1 MVETKNQ
8 ITDGELVLKIAGFNA
23 QAFEQ
28 LYSRYSS
35 FLYSLIKKIIGDP
48 KLSERVLLN
57 VFAIFWKRI
66 EFYDATTNNV
76 FTHLTLLTRNRAIDV
91 LKRMDEHK
99 LSPAYDDLYEFEKII
114 PKLSPVMKPI
124 SLELAMAFAERIRFY
139 KSQLTEVQN
148 LILNMIFFEGLTDDE
163 IAKKLNVPEAT
174 IKQKVQTVLG
184 TLMQNLSGKNLE
196 AGGNKKIIDLIKL
209 EAIGRLSKDEKEYL
223 TNQKLEDPEFP
234 WAILGEYQNLVALLA
249 STVVPENPPTDL
261 SGEITK
267 LFSNVLIGNTDQY
280 NVVIPNKFTKSEI
293 SFNDNASKQDVSE
306 SLENFPIRFKEPSKQ
321 DLEIIEEISNI
332 VPEPEKT
339 EITTEEKL
347 AEKTNEPALVENKVT
362 NLPPVESKPTDLK
375 PAPKSEPVENKVS
388 VDIQNKVQPNPS
400 VEQPRPTKEAK
411 QKQPDPVSINKTINQ
426 ILSKTEPVHEKTK
439 IAEDKKTSTAEPL
452 KKHEEKFEKSVADKK
467 PALVEN
473 KQHVKEENKNEVKG
487 FQKSSETKEVKPAP
501 KEEKAPPVFTDK
513 IKDEKISDNVTEHLE
528 SKTKVKTELKEEK
541 KFESKITEED
551 HNIEKLI
558 EDYKQTY
565 EKEIGELQKKL
576 RRNIMI
582 TVGLILLLFGGGF
595 AIYLSMQKEPA
606 KLVTKVEQQAPNQN
620 NNLNSQNNI
629 AQQIDQPIEQNDLQ
643 TTVPQT
649 EQLKNEQPKN
659 GPQKNEPVKKEEQKV
674 VYPPLPEAPQIQ
686 EPVLNRE
693 TKPESSY
700 IQNNVTNVQPKTE
713 KPKEEIIPPKEE
725 KPITEEPS
733 FFVAVEEPPQPV
745 GGLAAIQNKIVYPI
759 AAKRLGIEGKVLIQA
774 IVDENGNVA
783 KAKVIKG
790 IGSGCDEAALDAVKS
805 SKFTPGKQRGKNVR
819 VQITIPIVFK
829 L

>member
-76 FTHLTLLTRNRAIDV
+76 YTHLTLLTRNRAIDV

-139 KSQLTEVQN
+139 KTQLTEVQN

-249 STVVPENPPTDL
+249 STVVPENPQTDL
-261 SGEITK
+261 SGEIKK
-267 LFSNVLIGNTDQY
+267 LFSNVLIGNTDEY
-280 NVVIPNKFTKSEI
+280 NVLIPNKFTKSEVAV
-293 SFNDNASKQDVSE
+293 NDNAAKQETSANQED
-306 SLENFPIRFKEPSKQ
+306 FPIRFKEPSKQ
-321 DLEIIEEISNI
+321 DLEIIEEITQI
-332 VPEPEKT
+332 VPEPDKPKEKT
-339 EITTEEKL
+339 EDKP
-347 AEKTNEPALVENKVT
+347 AEKIAEPALVENKLA
-362 NLPPVESKPTDLK
+362 NLPPVENKPADVK
-375 PAPKSEPVENKVS
+375 PAPKPEQVENKVS
-388 VDIQNKVQPNPS
+388 ADILNKVQPTPS
-400 VEQPRPTKEAK
+400 VEQPKPLKEVK

-426 ILSKTEPVHEKTK
+426 ILSKTKTVQEKTK
-439 IAEDKKTSTAEPL
+439 IVE
-452 KKHEEKFEKSVADKK
+452 DKK
-467 PALVEN
+467 PAAAEPLTKQEEKNEKSVIDKKPEVVEN
-473 KQHVKEENKNEVKG
+473 KQTDKLEDKNLIKELNKD
-487 FQKSSETKEVKPAP
+487 SETKEIKTVIS
-501 KEEKAPPVFTDK
+501 KEEKTSPITDK
-513 IKDEKISDNVTEHLE
+513 AKDEKISDNVIDKTIKQPE
-528 SKTKVKTELKEEK
+528 SKVKVKSEFKDEK
-541 KFESKITEED
+541 ISESKLPAEEQ
-551 HNIEKLI
+551 NIEKLI
-558 EDYKQTY
+558 EGYKQTY

-582 TVGLILLLFGGGF
+582 TIGLILLLFGGGF
-595 AIYLSMQKEPA
+595 AIYLSMQKEPQ
-606 KLVTKVEQQAPNQN
+606 KLVTKVEQPVTNQN
-620 NNLNSQNNI
+620 SDLNSQNNLV
-629 AQQIDQPIEQNDLQ
+629 QQTEEPVQQNDLQ
-643 TTVPQT
+643 KTVTQT
-649 EQLKNEQPKN
+649 EQPKNEQP
-659 GPQKNEPVKKEEQKV
+659 KNEPVKKEEQKV
-674 VYPPLPEAPQIQ
+674 VYPPLPEAPKIQ
-686 EPVLNRE
+686 EPVLNGE
-693 TKPESSY
+693 TKPELSNV
-700 IQNNVTNVQPKTE
+700 QNNIQTVQPKTE

-725 KPITEEPS
+725 KPVTEEPS
-733 FFVAVEEPPQPV
+733 FFVAVEEPPQPI

-759 AAKRLGIEGKVLIQA
+759 AAKRQGIEGKVLIQA
-774 IVDENGNVA
+774 IIDENGNVA
-783 KAKVIKG
+783 KAKIIKG

>member
-76 FTHLTLLTRNRAIDV
+76 YTHLTLLTRNRAIDV

-124 SLELAMAFAERIRFY
+124 SLELAMAFAERVRLH

-163 IAKKLNVPEAT
+163 ISKKLNVPEAT
-174 IKQKVQTVLG
+174 IKQKVQTILG

-196 AGGNKKIIDLIKL
+196 SGGNKKIIELIKL

-234 WAILGEYQNLVALLA
+234 WSILGEYQNLVALLA
-249 STVVPENPPTDL
+249 STVVPENPPTNL
-261 SGEITK
+261 SGEITR

-280 NVVIPNKFTKSEI
+280 DVVIPNKFTKSEVNV
-293 SFNDNASKQDVSE
+293 NDNKPKQNATEVQED
-306 SLENFPIRFKEPSKQ
+306 FPIRFKQPSKQ
-321 DLEIIEEISNI
+321 DLEIIEEISNS
-332 VPEPEKT
+332 VPELENTEK
-339 EITTEEKL
+339 EEKP
-347 AEKTNEPALVENKVT
+347 AEKIAEPALVANKFANLSPVENKPADV
-362 NLPPVESKPTDLK
+362 KPI
-375 PAPKSEPVENKVS
+375 PKSEPLESKVS
-388 VDIQNKVQPNPS
+388 TDIQNKVQPTPS
-400 VEQPRPTKEAK
+400 IEQPNPIKEFK

-426 ILSKTEPVHEKTK
+426 ILSKTESVREKTK
-439 IAEDKKTSTAEPL
+439 IVEDKIKATAEPAI
-452 KKHEEKFEKSVADKK
+452 KHEDKLEKSTIDKK
-467 PALVEN
+467 PEFVEN
-473 KQHVKEENKNEVKG
+473 KQSVKEENKNVVKEL
-487 FQKSSETKEVKPAP
+487 QKDSEIKEVRPIVP
-501 KEEKAPPVFTDK
+501 KEEKITPALTDK
-513 IKDEKISDNVTEHLE
+513 AKDEKISDNITRKPESKAKVETEH
-528 SKTKVKTELKEEK
+528 KDEK
-541 KFESKITEED
+541 KPENKLEED
-551 HNIEKLI
+551 DQNIEKLI

-595 AIYLSMQKEPA
+595 AIFLSMQKEPA
-606 KLVTKVEQQAPNQN
+606 KLVTKVEQPVTNQN
-620 NNLNSQNNI
+620 NDLNSQNNL
-629 AQQIDQPIEQNDLQ
+629 AQQTNETEEQNDLQ
-643 TTVPQT
+643 KTLPQT
-649 EQLKNEQPKN
+649 EQLKGEQPQNEQP
-659 GPQKNEPVKKEEQKV
+659 KNEPVKKEEQKV
-674 VYPPLPEAPQIQ
+674 VYPPLPEAPKIL

-693 TKPESSY
+693 TKPESSN
-700 IQNNVTNVQPKTE
+700 IQNNLPTVQPKTE
-713 KPKEEIIPPKEE
+713 KPKDEIIPIKEE
-725 KPITEEPS
+725 KPITEEPA
-733 FFVAVEEPPQPV
+733 FFVAVEEPPQPI
-745 GGLAAIQNKIVYPI
+745 GGLAAIQNKIVYPN
-759 AAKRLGIEGKVLIQA
+759 AAKRLGIEGKVIIQA

>member
-76 FTHLTLLTRNRAIDV
+76 YTHLTLLTRNRAIDV

-139 KSQLTEVQN
+139 KTQLTEVQN

-249 STVVPENPPTDL
+249 STVVPENPQTDL
-261 SGEITK
+261 SGEIKK
-267 LFSNVLIGNTDQY
+267 LFSNVLIGNTDEY
-280 NVVIPNKFTKSEI
+280 NVLIPNKFTKSEVAV
-293 SFNDNASKQDVSE
+293 NDNAAKQETSANQED
-306 SLENFPIRFKEPSKQ
+306 FPIRFKEPSKQ
-321 DLEIIEEISNI
+321 DLEIIEEITQI
-332 VPEPEKT
+332 VPEPEKPKEKT
-339 EITTEEKL
+339 EDKP
-347 AEKTNEPALVENKVT
+347 AEKIAEPALVENKLA
-362 NLPPVESKPTDLK
+362 NLPPVENKPADVK
-375 PAPKSEPVENKVS
+375 PAPKPEQVENKVS
-388 VDIQNKVQPNPS
+388 ADILNKVQPTPS
-400 VEQPRPTKEAK
+400 VEQPKPLKEVK

-426 ILSKTEPVHEKTK
+426 ILSKTKTVQEKTK
-439 IAEDKKTSTAEPL
+439 IVE
-452 KKHEEKFEKSVADKK
+452 DKK
-467 PALVEN
+467 PAAAEPLTKQEEKNEKSVIDKKPEVVEN
-473 KQHVKEENKNEVKG
+473 KQTDKLEDKNLIKELNKD
-487 FQKSSETKEVKPAP
+487 SETKEIKPVIS
-501 KEEKAPPVFTDK
+501 KEEKTSPITDK
-513 IKDEKISDNVTEHLE
+513 AKDEKISDNVIDKTIKQPE
-528 SKTKVKTELKEEK
+528 SKVKVKSEFKDEK
-541 KFESKITEED
+541 ISESKLPAEEQ
-551 HNIEKLI
+551 NIEKLI
-558 EDYKQTY
+558 EGYKQTY

-582 TVGLILLLFGGGF
+582 TIGLILLLFGGGF
-595 AIYLSMQKEPA
+595 AIYLSMQKEPQ
-606 KLVTKVEQQAPNQN
+606 KLVTKVEQPVTNQN
-620 NNLNSQNNI
+620 SDLNSQNNLV
-629 AQQIDQPIEQNDLQ
+629 QQTEQPVQQNDLQ
-643 TTVPQT
+643 KTVTQT
-649 EQLKNEQPKN
+649 EQPKNEQP
-659 GPQKNEPVKKEEQKV
+659 KNEPVKKEEQKV
-674 VYPPLPEAPQIQ
+674 VYPPLPEAPKIQ
-686 EPVLNRE
+686 EPVLNGE
-693 TKPESSY
+693 TKPELSNV
-700 IQNNVTNVQPKTE
+700 QNNIQTVQPKTE

-725 KPITEEPS
+725 KPVTEEPS
-733 FFVAVEEPPQPV
+733 FFVAVEEPPQPI

-759 AAKRLGIEGKVLIQA
+759 AAKRQGIEGKVLIQA
-774 IVDENGNVA
+774 IIDENGNVA
-783 KAKVIKG
+783 KAKIIKG

>member
-35 FLYSLIKKIIGDP
+35 FLYSFIKKIIGDP

-76 FTHLTLLTRNRAIDV
+76 YTHLTLLTRNRAIDV

-99 LSPAYDDLYEFEKII
+99 LSPAYNDLYEFEKII

-148 LILNMIFFEGLTDDE
+148 LILNIIIFEGLTDDE

-196 AGGNKKIIDLIKL
+196 VDSNKKIIDLIKL

-280 NVVIPNKFTKSEI
+280 NVVIPNKFTKSEVNL
-293 SFNDNASKQDVSE
+293 NDSLPKQDTSE
-306 SLENFPIRFKEPSKQ
+306 GQEDFPIRFKEPSKQ

-339 EITTEEKL
+339 EEKIV
-347 AEKTNEPALVENKVT
+347 EKPLEKINKPALVGNKAA
-362 NLPPVESKPTDLK
+362 NLPPVENKPADLK
-375 PAPKSEPVENKVS
+375 PDSKSEQIENKVS
-388 VDIQNKVQPNPS
+388 SDIQSKAQTTSS
-400 VEQPRPTKEAK
+400 VEQPKPTKEVK

-426 ILSKTEPVHEKTK
+426 ILSKTEAVREKTK
-439 IAEDKKTSTAEPL
+439 IVE
-452 KKHEEKFEKSVADKK
+452 DKK

-487 FQKSSETKEVKPAP
+487 FQKSSEPKEVEPVP
-501 KEEKAPPVFTDK
+501 KEEKSTTAIRDK
-513 IKDEKISDNVTEHLE
+513 AKDEKISDNVIEQPE

-541 KFESKITEED
+541 KFENKLEEG

-565 EKEIGELQKKL
+565 DKEIGELQKKL
-576 RRNIMI
+576 RHNIMI

-606 KLVTKVEQQAPNQN
+606 KLVTKVEQPVTNQN
-620 NNLNSQNNI
+620 IDLNSQNDL
-629 AQQIDQPIEQNDLQ
+629 AQQTDQTVEQNDIQ
-643 TTVPQT
+643 KTVTQT
-649 EQLKNEQPKN
+649 EQLKNEQLKN
-659 GPQKNEPVKKEEQKV
+659 EPQKNEPVKKEEQKV
-674 VYPPLPEAPQIQ
+674 VYPPLPEAPKIQ
-686 EPVLNRE
+686 EPVLNND
-693 TKPESSY
+693 TK
-700 IQNNVTNVQPKTE
+700 VQPKTE
-713 KPKEEIIPPKEE
+713 KPNEEIIPPKEE
-725 KPITEEPS
+725 KPTTEEPS

-783 KAKVIKG
+783 KAQVIKG

>member
-28 LYSRYSS
+28 LYSRYSL
-35 FLYSLIKKIIGDP
+35 FLYSLIKKIVGDP

-76 FTHLTLLTRNRAIDV
+76 YTHLTLLTRNRALDV

-114 PKLSPVMKPI
+114 PKLSPVIKPI
-124 SLELAMAFAERIRFY
+124 SLEMALAFGERIRFY
-139 KSQLTEVQN
+139 KTQLTEVQN
-148 LILNMIFFEGLTDDE
+148 LILNMIFFEGLTDEE

-196 AGGNKKIIDLIKL
+196 TASNKKIIDLIKL

-261 SGEITK
+261 SKEITR
-267 LFSNVLIGNTDQY
+267 LFSNVLIGNTDEY
-280 NVVIPNKFTKSEI
+280 NVVIPNKFTKSEVTV
-293 SFNDNASKQDVSE
+293 NENPPKQDTITNQE
-306 SLENFPIRFKEPSKQ
+306 DFPIRFKEPSKQ
-321 DLEIIEEISNI
+321 DLEIIEEISQI
-332 VPEPEKT
+332 VPESEKK
-339 EITTEEKL
+339 EEKP
-347 AEKTNEPALVENKVT
+347 AEKIPEPALVENKFIS
-362 NLPPVESKPTDLK
+362 PAPVENKSSDVK
-375 PAPKSEPVENKVS
+375 PAPKPEPIENKAPIE
-388 VDIQNKVQPNPS
+388 IQNKVQSAPS
-400 VEQPRPTKEAK
+400 VEQQKPVKEVK
-411 QKQPDPVSINKTINQ
+411 PKQPDPVSINKTINQ
-426 ILSKTEPVHEKTK
+426 ILSKTETVQEKVK
-439 IAEDKKTSTAEPL
+439 QADDKKTTTSEPQT
-452 KKHEEKFEKSVADKK
+452 KPEVKQEKTIVDKN
-467 PALVEN
+467 V
-473 KQHVKEENKNEVKG
+473 VKELKRD
-487 FQKSSETKEVKPAP
+487 SEIKESKPVVS
-501 KEEKAPPVFTDK
+501 KEEKSKQVIPDK
-513 IKDEKISDNVTEHLE
+513 FKNEKISHKVDQPEFKPIVKDEPKDEKIFTN
-528 SKTKVKTELKEEK
+528 KTAG
-541 KFESKITEED
+541 ED
-551 HNIEKLI
+551 HNVEKLI

-565 EKEIGELQKKL
+565 EKEISELQKKL

-606 KLVTKVEQQAPNQN
+606 KLVTKVEQSASTQN
-620 NNLNSQNNI
+620 EAINSQQVVEQPLDQTSQQSDNNL
-629 AQQIDQPIEQNDLQ
+629 PVTKPEQKPNE
-643 TTVPQT
+643 PEKT
-649 EQLKNEQPKN
+649 EA
-659 GPQKNEPVKKEEQKV
+659 QKNEIVKKEEQKV
-674 VYPPLPEAPQIQ
+674 VYPPLPEGPKIQ
-686 EPVLNRE
+686 EPVLNGE
-693 TKPESSY
+693 TKSQSGND
-700 IQNNVTNVQPKTE
+700 QNNTQTTQLKTE
-713 KPKEEIIPPKEE
+713 KPKEEVIPPKEE
-725 KPITEEPS
+725 KPVTEEPS
-733 FFVAVEEPPQPV
+733 FFVAVEEPPQPI

-774 IVDENGNVA
+774 IIDENGNVA

>member
-1 MVETKNQ
+1 MVDTKNQ

-35 FLYSLIKKIIGDP
+35 FLYSLIKKIVGDP

-76 FTHLTLLTRNRAIDV
+76 YTHLTLLTRNRALDV

-114 PKLSPVMKPI
+114 PKLSPIIKPI
-124 SLELAMAFAERIRFY
+124 SLELALAFGERIRFY
-139 KSQLTEVQN
+139 KTQLTEVQN
-148 LILNMIFFEGLTDDE
+148 LILNMIFFEGLTDEE

-196 AGGNKKIIDLIKL
+196 TGGNKKVIDLIKL

-261 SGEITK
+261 SKEITR
-267 LFSNVLIGNTDQY
+267 LFSNVLIGNTDEY
-280 NVVIPNKFTKSEI
+280 NVLIPNKFTKSEVTA
-293 SFNDNASKQDVSE
+293 NDNLPKQDTAANQE
-306 SLENFPIRFKEPSKQ
+306 DFPIRFKEPSKQ
-321 DLEIIEEISNI
+321 DLEIIEEIDQI
-332 VPEPEKT
+332 VPEPEKV
-339 EITTEEKL
+339 EEKP
-347 AEKTNEPALVENKVT
+347 AEKIPEPALVENKFVS
-362 NLPPVESKPTDLK
+362 PAPVENKSLDVK
-375 PAPKSEPVENKVS
+375 PAPKPEPIENKAPVE
-388 VDIQNKVQPNPS
+388 IQDKVQSTPS
-400 VEQPRPTKEAK
+400 VEQQKPVKEVK
-411 QKQPDPVSINKTINQ
+411 PKQPDPVSINKTINQ
-426 ILSKTEPVHEKTK
+426 ILSKTETVQEKVK
-439 IAEDKKTSTAEPL
+439 HPDDKKTITPEPQT
-452 KKHEEKFEKSVADKK
+452 KPEVKQEKSIVDKK
-467 PALVEN
+467 PEVVGN
-473 KQHVKEENKNEVKG
+473 KPPVKQEDKNVVKELKRDSELK
-487 FQKSSETKEVKPAP
+487 ETK
-501 KEEKAPPVFTDK
+501 TDVS
-513 IKDEKISDNVTEHLE
+513 KDEKQKQVIPDKFKKENIPHKVDQTEF
-528 SKTKVKTELKEEK
+528 KPVVKDEPKDEK
-541 KFESKITEED
+541 KFSDKTASED

-565 EKEIGELQKKL
+565 EKEIGALQKKL
-576 RRNIMI
+576 KRNIMI
-582 TVGLILLLFGGGF
+582 TVGLIVLLLGGGF
-595 AIYLSMQKEPA
+595 AIFLSIQKEPA
-606 KLVTKVEQQAPNQN
+606 KLVTKVEQPASTPGNKINSLLIVEQPLDQTSQENE
-620 NNLNSQNNI
+620 NNLSVTK
-629 AQQIDQPIEQNDLQ
+629 PEQKP
-643 TTVPQT
+643 TEPQKT
-649 EQLKNEQPKN
+649 AD
-659 GPQKNEPVKKEEQKV
+659 QKNENVKKEEHKV
-674 VYPPLPEAPQIQ
+674 VYPPLPEGPKIQ
-686 EPVLNRE
+686 EPVLNGE
-693 TKPESSY
+693 TKPESVNV
-700 IQNNVTNVQPKTE
+700 QNNTQTIQPKTE
-713 KPKEEIIPPKEE
+713 KPKEEVIPPKEE
-725 KPITEEPS
+725 KPVTEEPS
-733 FFVAVEEPPQPV
+733 FFVAVEEPPQPI

-774 IVDENGNVA
+774 IIDENGNVA

>member
-8 ITDGELVLKIAGFNA
+8 VTDGELVLKIAGFNV

-76 FTHLTLLTRNRAIDV
+76 YTHLTLLTRNRAIDV
-91 LKRMDEHK
+91 LRRMDEHK

-148 LILNMIFFEGLTDDE
+148 LILNMIFFEGLADDE

-196 AGGNKKIIDLIKL
+196 AEGNKKIIDLIKL

-293 SFNDNASKQDVSE
+293 SFNDNAANQDVSE
-306 SLENFPIRFKEPSKQ
+306 SLENFPIRFKEPSIQ
-321 DLEIIEEISNI
+321 DLEIIEEINNI
-332 VPEPEKT
+332 VPEPEST
-339 EITTEEKL
+339 ERTTEKKPTEKI
-347 AEKTNEPALVENKVT
+347 AEPALIENKAA
-362 NLPPVESKPTDLK
+362 NLPPVENKPADIKPASKP
-375 PAPKSEPVENKVS
+375 EPIENKVS
-388 VDIQNKVQPNPS
+388 VDIQNKVQTSPS
-400 VEQPRPTKEAK
+400 VEQPKPIKEVK
-411 QKQPDPVSINKTINQ
+411 PKQPDPVSINKTINQ
-426 ILSKTEPVHEKTK
+426 ILSKTEPVQEKTK
-439 IAEDKKTSTAEPL
+439 IVGDKKTSTAEPV
-452 KKHEEKFEKSVADKK
+452 KKLEEKFEKSVADKK

-513 IKDEKISDNVTEHLE
+513 VKDEKISDNVIEQQE
-528 SKTKVKTELKEEK
+528 SKEKVKTEFKDDK
-541 KFESKITEED
+541 KLENKLTEED

-606 KLVTKVEQQAPNQN
+606 KLVTKVEQPVTNQN
-620 NNLNSQNNI
+620 IDLNSQNNL
-629 AQQIDQPIEQNDLQ
+629 AQQTDQPVEQNDLQ
-643 TTVPQT
+643 KTAPQT
-649 EQLKNEQPKN
+649 EQPKNEQ
-659 GPQKNEPVKKEEQKV
+659 QKNEPVKKEEQKV
-674 VYPPLPEAPQIQ
+674 VYPPLPEAPKIQ

-733 FFVAVEEPPQPV
+733 FFVAVEEPPQPI
-745 GGLAAIQNKIVYPI
+745 GGLAAIQKNIVYPI
-759 AAKRLGIEGKVLIQA
+759 AAKRLGVEGKVLIQA

>member
-76 FTHLTLLTRNRAIDV
+76 YTHLTLLTRNRAIDV

-139 KSQLTEVQN
+139 KTQLTEVQN

-249 STVVPENPPTDL
+249 STVVPENPQTDL
-261 SGEITK
+261 SGEIKK
-267 LFSNVLIGNTDQY
+267 LFSNVLIGNTDEY
-280 NVVIPNKFTKSEI
+280 NVLIPNKFTKSEVAV
-293 SFNDNASKQDVSE
+293 NDNAAKQETSANQED
-306 SLENFPIRFKEPSKQ
+306 FPIRFKEPSKQ
-321 DLEIIEEISNI
+321 DLEIIEEITQI
-332 VPEPEKT
+332 VPEPDKPKEKT
-339 EITTEEKL
+339 EDKP
-347 AEKTNEPALVENKVT
+347 AEKIAEPALVENKLA
-362 NLPPVESKPTDLK
+362 NLPPVENKPADVK
-375 PAPKSEPVENKVS
+375 PAPKPEQVENKVS
-388 VDIQNKVQPNPS
+388 ADILNKVQPTPS
-400 VEQPRPTKEAK
+400 VEQPKSIKEVK

-426 ILSKTEPVHEKTK
+426 ILSKTETVQEKTK
-439 IAEDKKTSTAEPL
+439 IVE
-452 KKHEEKFEKSVADKK
+452 DKK
-467 PALVEN
+467 PAAAEPLTKQEEKNEKSVIDKKPEVVEN
-473 KQHVKEENKNEVKG
+473 KQTAKLEDKNLIKESKKD
-487 FQKSSETKEVKPAP
+487 SETKEIKTVIS
-501 KEEKAPPVFTDK
+501 KEEKTSPITDK
-513 IKDEKISDNVTEHLE
+513 AKDEKISDNVIDKTIKQPE
-528 SKTKVKTELKEEK
+528 SKVKVKSEFKDEK
-541 KFESKITEED
+541 KFESKSAEED

-582 TVGLILLLFGGGF
+582 TIGLILLLFGGGF
-595 AIYLSMQKEPA
+595 AIYLSMQKEPQ
-606 KLVTKVEQQAPNQN
+606 KLVTKVEQPVTNQN
-620 NNLNSQNNI
+620 SDLNSQNNLV
-629 AQQIDQPIEQNDLQ
+629 QQTEEPVQQNDLQ
-643 TTVPQT
+643 KTVTQT
-649 EQLKNEQPKN
+649 EQPKNEQP
-659 GPQKNEPVKKEEQKV
+659 KNEPVKKEEQKV
-674 VYPPLPEAPQIQ
+674 VYPPLPEAPKIQ
-686 EPVLNRE
+686 EPVLNGE
-693 TKPESSY
+693 TKPELSNV
-700 IQNNVTNVQPKTE
+700 QNNIQTVQPKTE

-725 KPITEEPS
+725 KPVTEEPS
-733 FFVAVEEPPQPV
+733 FFVAVEEPPQPI

-759 AAKRLGIEGKVLIQA
+759 AAKRQGIEGKVLIQA
-774 IVDENGNVA
+774 IIDENGNVA

>member
-35 FLYSLIKKIIGDP
+35 FLYSLIKKIVGDP

-76 FTHLTLLTRNRAIDV
+76 YTHLTLLTRNRALDV

-114 PKLSPVMKPI
+114 PKLSPVIKPI
-124 SLELAMAFAERIRFY
+124 SLELALAFGERIRFY
-139 KSQLTEVQN
+139 KTQLSEVQN
-148 LILNMIFFEGLTDDE
+148 LILNMIFFEGLTDEE

-196 AGGNKKIIDLIKL
+196 TASNKKIIDLIKL

-261 SGEITK
+261 SKEITR
-267 LFSNVLIGNTDQY
+267 LFSNVLIGNTDEY
-280 NVVIPNKFTKSEI
+280 NVVIPNKFTKSEVTV
-293 SFNDNASKQDVSE
+293 NENPPKQDTSTNQE
-306 SLENFPIRFKEPSKQ
+306 DFPIRFKEPSKQ
-321 DLEIIEEISNI
+321 DLEIIEEISQI
-332 VPEPEKT
+332 VPESEKK
-339 EITTEEKL
+339 EEKP
-347 AEKTNEPALVENKVT
+347 AEKIPEPALVENKFIS
-362 NLPPVESKPTDLK
+362 PAPVENKSSDVK
-375 PAPKSEPVENKVS
+375 PAPKLEPIENKAPIE
-388 VDIQNKVQPNPS
+388 IQNKVQSTPS
-400 VEQPRPTKEAK
+400 VEQQKPVKEVK
-411 QKQPDPVSINKTINQ
+411 PKQPDPVSINKTINQ
-426 ILSKTEPVHEKTK
+426 ILSKTETVQKKTK
-439 IAEDKKTSTAEPL
+439 QTDDKKTTTSEPQI
-452 KKHEEKFEKSVADKK
+452 KPEAKQEKTVVDKY
-467 PALVEN
+467 V
-473 KQHVKEENKNEVKG
+473 VKELKRDSEIK
-487 FQKSSETKEVKPAP
+487 ETKPVVS
-501 KEEKAPPVFTDK
+501 KEEKSKQVNSDK
-513 IKDEKISDNVTEHLE
+513 IKDEKISHKVDQQEFKPIVKDEPKDEKIFTN
-528 SKTKVKTELKEEK
+528 KTAD
-541 KFESKITEED
+541 ED
-551 HNIEKLI
+551 HNVEKLI

-565 EKEIGELQKKL
+565 EKEISELQKKL

-606 KLVTKVEQQAPNQN
+606 KLVTKVEQPTSTQGNEINSQQVVEQSLNQTTPQN
-620 NNLNSQNNI
+620 ENNL
-629 AQQIDQPIEQNDLQ
+629 PVTKPEQKPNE
-643 TTVPQT
+643 PQKT
-649 EQLKNEQPKN
+649 EA
-659 GPQKNEPVKKEEQKV
+659 QKNEIVKKEEQKV
-674 VYPPLPEAPQIQ
+674 VYPPLPEGPKIQ
-686 EPVLNRE
+686 EPVLNGE
-693 TKPESSY
+693 TKSQSGND
-700 IQNNVTNVQPKTE
+700 QNNTQTTQPKTE
-713 KPKEEIIPPKEE
+713 KPKEEVIPPKEE
-725 KPITEEPS
+725 KPVTEEPS
-733 FFVAVEEPPQPV
+733 FFVAVEEPPQPI

-774 IVDENGNVA
+774 IIDENGNVA

>member
-66 EFYDATTNNV
+66 ELYDATTNNV
-76 FTHLTLLTRNRAIDV
+76 YTHLTLLTRNRAIDV

-139 KSQLTEVQN
+139 KTQLTEVQN

-249 STVVPENPPTDL
+249 STLVPENPPTDL

-267 LFSNVLIGNTDQY
+267 LFSNVLIGNTEQY
-280 NVVIPNKFTKSEI
+280 NVVIPNKFTKSEVNV
-293 SFNDNASKQDVSE
+293 NDNIPKQDTSINQE
-306 SLENFPIRFKEPSKQ
+306 DFPIRFKEPSKQ
-321 DLEIIEEISNI
+321 DLEIIEEITQI
-332 VPEPEKT
+332 VPEPEKPQ
-339 EITTEEKL
+339 EKTEEKPVEKI
-347 AEKTNEPALVENKVT
+347 AEPELVENKFT
-362 NLPPVESKPTDLK
+362 NHPPAENKPADLK
-375 PAPKSEPVENKVS
+375 PAPKPEPAENKLS
-388 VDIQNKVQPNPS
+388 ADILNKVQPTPS
-400 VEQPRPTKEAK
+400 VEQPKPIKEVK

-426 ILSKTEPVHEKTK
+426 ILSKTETVQEKTK
-439 IAEDKKTSTAEPL
+439 LVENKKPAPAEPV
-452 KKHEEKFEKSVADKK
+452 KKHEEKQDKSVVEKK
-467 PALVEN
+467 PEQVES
-473 KQHVKEENKNEVKG
+473 KQPAKQEDKNSVKELKKD
-487 FQKSSETKEVKPAP
+487 SETKQVKPVIS
-501 KEEKAPPVFTDK
+501 KEEKTTPVITDK
-513 IKDEKISDNVTEHLE
+513 AKDEKISGNVIGQPE
-528 SKTKVKTELKEEK
+528 SKAKVKSDFKDEK
-541 KFESKITEED
+541 KFENKSAEED

-595 AIYLSMQKEPA
+595 VIYLSMQKEPE
-606 KLVTKVEQQAPNQN
+606 KLVTKVEQPVTNQN
-620 NNLNSQNNI
+620 SDLNSQNNLV
-629 AQQIDQPIEQNDLQ
+629 QQTDQPVQQNDLQ
-643 TTVPQT
+643 KTITQT
-649 EQLKNEQPKN
+649 EPPKNEQPKN
-659 GPQKNEPVKKEEQKV
+659 EPVKKDEQKV
-674 VYPPLPEAPQIQ
+674 VYPPLPEAPKIQ
-686 EPVLNRE
+686 EPVLNGE
-693 TKPESSY
+693 TKPESSDV
-700 IQNNVTNVQPKTE
+700 QNNVPTVQPKTE

-759 AAKRLGIEGKVLIQA
+759 AAKRQGIEGKVLIQA
-774 IVDENGNVA
+774 IIDENGNVA

>member
-23 QAFEQ
+23 QAFEH

-35 FLYSLIKKIIGDP
+35 FLFSLIKKIIGDP
-48 KLSERVLLN
+48 KLSEKVLLN

-91 LKRMDEHK
+91 LRRMDEHK

-148 LILNMIFFEGLTDDE
+148 LILNLIFFESLTDDE

-280 NVVIPNKFTKSEI
+280 NVVIPNKFTRPEVNVI
-293 SFNDNASKQDVSE
+293 DNAPKQKTSE
-306 SLENFPIRFKEPSKQ
+306 SQEDFPIRFKEPSKQ
-321 DLEIIEEISNI
+321 DLEIIEEITNI
-332 VPEPEKT
+332 VTEPEKT
-339 EITTEEKL
+339 ERKTEKKPTEKIG
-347 AEKTNEPALVENKVT
+347 EPALVENKAA
-362 NLPPVESKPTDLK
+362 NLPPVENKPADLK
-375 PAPKSEPVENKVS
+375 PASKPEPIENKVS
-388 VDIQNKVQPNPS
+388 VNIQNKAQSIPS
-400 VEQPRPTKEAK
+400 VDQPKTIKEVK
-411 QKQPDPVSINKTINQ
+411 PKQPDPVLINKTINQ
-426 ILSKTEPVHEKTK
+426 ILSKTESIQEKTK
-439 IAEDKKTSTAEPL
+439 TVEDKKPATVEPVS
-452 KKHEEKFEKSVADKK
+452 KHEEKHEKSAVDKK
-467 PALVEN
+467 PGLVEN
-473 KQHVKEENKNEVKG
+473 KQPVKQDDKIAIKELKKDSETKKTQPIIPKEENTTPVINDKA
-487 FQKSSETKEVKPAP
+487 KE
-501 KEEKAPPVFTDK
+501 
-513 IKDEKISDNVTEHLE
+513 EKISDNVIEHLE
-528 SKTKVKTELKEEK
+528 SEAKVKTEIKEEK
-541 KFESKITEED
+541 KFENKLAKDE

-558 EDYKQTY
+558 V
-565 EKEIGELQKKL
+565 GELQKKL
-576 RRNIMI
+576 RLNLII
-582 TVGLILLLFGGGF
+582 TVGLIFLLFGGIV
-595 AIYLSMQKEPA
+595 AIYLGVQKE
-606 KLVTKVEQQAPNQN
+606 LVRQITKVEQPVTNQN
-620 NNLNSQNNI
+620 IDLNFKNNL
-629 AQQIDQPIEQNDLQ
+629 AQQTDQPVEQNDLQ
-643 TTVPQT
+643 TIVPQT
-649 EQLKNEQPKN
+649 EQPKNEQQKN
-659 GPQKNEPVKKEEQKV
+659 EPQKNEPVKKEEQKV
-674 VYPPLPEAPQIQ
+674 VYPPLPEAPKIQ
-686 EPVLNRE
+686 EPFLNGE
-693 TKPESSY
+693 TKPESSSVEN
-700 IQNNVTNVQPKTE
+700 IVPNVQPKIE

-725 KPITEEPS
+725 KSVTEEPS
-733 FFVAVEEPPQPV
+733 FFVAVEESPQPI

-759 AAKRLGIEGKVLIQA
+759 AAKRQGIQGKVLIQA
-774 IVDENGNVA
+774 IIDENGNVA
-783 KAKVIKG
+783 KAKIIKG

-805 SKFTPGKQRGKNVR
+805 SKFTPGKQRGRNVR
-819 VQITIPIVFK
+819 VQIKIPIVFK

>member
-76 FTHLTLLTRNRAIDV
+76 YTHLTLLTRNRAIDV

-139 KSQLTEVQN
+139 KTQLTEVQN

-249 STVVPENPPTDL
+249 STVVPENPQTDL
-261 SGEITK
+261 SGEIKK
-267 LFSNVLIGNTDQY
+267 LFSNVLIGNTDEY
-280 NVVIPNKFTKSEI
+280 NVLIPNKFTKSEVAV
-293 SFNDNASKQDVSE
+293 NDNAAKQETSANQED
-306 SLENFPIRFKEPSKQ
+306 FPIRFKEPSKQ
-321 DLEIIEEISNI
+321 DLEIIEEITQI
-332 VPEPEKT
+332 VPEPDKPKEKT
-339 EITTEEKL
+339 EDKP
-347 AEKTNEPALVENKVT
+347 AEKIAEPALVENKLA
-362 NLPPVESKPTDLK
+362 NLPPVENKPADVK
-375 PAPKSEPVENKVS
+375 PAPKPEQVENKVS
-388 VDIQNKVQPNPS
+388 ADILNKVQPTPS
-400 VEQPRPTKEAK
+400 VEQPKPLKEVK

-426 ILSKTEPVHEKTK
+426 ILSKTETVQEKTK
-439 IAEDKKTSTAEPL
+439 IVE
-452 KKHEEKFEKSVADKK
+452 DKK
-467 PALVEN
+467 PAAAEPLTKQEEKNEKSVIDKKPEVVEN
-473 KQHVKEENKNEVKG
+473 KQTAKLEDKNLIKESKKD
-487 FQKSSETKEVKPAP
+487 SETKEIKPVIS
-501 KEEKAPPVFTDK
+501 KEEKTFPITDK
-513 IKDEKISDNVTEHLE
+513 AKNEKISDNVIDKTIKQPE
-528 SKTKVKTELKEEK
+528 SKVKVKSEFKDEK
-541 KFESKITEED
+541 KFESKSAEED

-565 EKEIGELQKKL
+565 EKEIGELQKKV

-582 TVGLILLLFGGGF
+582 TIGLILLLFGGGF
-595 AIYLSMQKEPA
+595 AIYLSMQKEPQ
-606 KLVTKVEQQAPNQN
+606 KLVTKVEQPVTNQN
-620 NNLNSQNNI
+620 SDLNSQNNLV
-629 AQQIDQPIEQNDLQ
+629 QQTEQPVQQNDLQ
-643 TTVPQT
+643 KTVTQT
-649 EQLKNEQPKN
+649 EQPKNEQP
-659 GPQKNEPVKKEEQKV
+659 KNEPVKKEEQKV
-674 VYPPLPEAPQIQ
+674 VYPPLPEAPKIQ
-686 EPVLNRE
+686 EPVLNGE
-693 TKPESSY
+693 TKPELSNV
-700 IQNNVTNVQPKTE
+700 QNNIQTVQPKTE

-725 KPITEEPS
+725 KPVTEEPS
-733 FFVAVEEPPQPV
+733 FFVAVEEPPQPI

-759 AAKRLGIEGKVLIQA
+759 AAKRQGIEGKVLIQA
-774 IVDENGNVA
+774 IIDENGNVA
-783 KAKVIKG
+783 KAKIIKG

>member
-76 FTHLTLLTRNRAIDV
+76 YTHLTLLTRNRAIDV

-139 KSQLTEVQN
+139 KTQLTEVQN

-249 STVVPENPPTDL
+249 STVVPENPQTDL
-261 SGEITK
+261 SGEIKK
-267 LFSNVLIGNTDQY
+267 LFSNVLIGNTDEY
-280 NVVIPNKFTKSEI
+280 NVLIPNKFTKSEVAV
-293 SFNDNASKQDVSE
+293 NDNAAKQETSANQED
-306 SLENFPIRFKEPSKQ
+306 FPIRFKEPSKQ
-321 DLEIIEEISNI
+321 DLEIIEEITQI
-332 VPEPEKT
+332 VPEPDKPKEKT
-339 EITTEEKL
+339 EDKP
-347 AEKTNEPALVENKVT
+347 AEKIAEPALVENKLA
-362 NLPPVESKPTDLK
+362 NLPPVENKPADVK
-375 PAPKSEPVENKVS
+375 PAPKPEQVENKVS
-388 VDIQNKVQPNPS
+388 ADILNKVQPTPS
-400 VEQPRPTKEAK
+400 VEQPKPLKEVK

-426 ILSKTEPVHEKTK
+426 ILSKTETVQEKTK
-439 IAEDKKTSTAEPL
+439 IVE
-452 KKHEEKFEKSVADKK
+452 DKK
-467 PALVEN
+467 PAAADPLTKQEEKNEKSVIDKKPEVVEN
-473 KQHVKEENKNEVKG
+473 KQTDKLEDKNLIKELNKD
-487 FQKSSETKEVKPAP
+487 SETKEIKPVIS
-501 KEEKAPPVFTDK
+501 KEEKTSPITDK
-513 IKDEKISDNVTEHLE
+513 AKDEKISDNVIDKTIKQPE
-528 SKTKVKTELKEEK
+528 SKVKVKSEFKDEK
-541 KFESKITEED
+541 ISESKLPAEEQ
-551 HNIEKLI
+551 NIEKLI
-558 EDYKQTY
+558 EGYKQTY

-582 TVGLILLLFGGGF
+582 TIGLILLLFGGGF
-595 AIYLSMQKEPA
+595 AIYLSMQKEPQ
-606 KLVTKVEQQAPNQN
+606 KLVTKVEQPVTNQN
-620 NNLNSQNNI
+620 SDLNSQNNLV
-629 AQQIDQPIEQNDLQ
+629 QQTEQPVQQNDLQ
-643 TTVPQT
+643 KTVTQT
-649 EQLKNEQPKN
+649 EQPKNEQP
-659 GPQKNEPVKKEEQKV
+659 KNEPVKKEEQKV
-674 VYPPLPEAPQIQ
+674 VYPPLPEAPKIQ
-686 EPVLNRE
+686 EPVLNGE
-693 TKPESSY
+693 TKPELSNV
-700 IQNNVTNVQPKTE
+700 QNNIQTVQPKTE

-725 KPITEEPS
+725 KPVTEEPS
-733 FFVAVEEPPQPV
+733 FFVAVEEPPQPI

-759 AAKRLGIEGKVLIQA
+759 AAKRQGIEGKVLIQA
-774 IVDENGNVA
+774 IIDENGNVA